1 MTDNLANAGTDA
13 AASGPISGDTTTTTT
28 TAPAAVETAAPA
40 QKSGFEGAFE
50 RAQATVEAGKPAQ
63 DRQEAARGADGKF
76 AATVAQD
83 SKAAPTGQPEA
94 LKAPER
100 WPTERKELFGTL
112 PRHAQEAWLTQQKEF
127 DQGFQRKISE
137 LMPHQKFAEQV
148 RQGFT
153 PEMRAAIQQSGMDE
167 ASAVRAALTLVD
179 SLNRDPQGTMER
191 IAKARGIN
199 FQSQSQGHGQQPDVT
214 REATQFLAPIL
225 QPLQAEIQALRQRND
240 AHDRAQAQHASQ
252 QTEATITKLVQEVDD
267 TGSPKFP
274 HLSRVADH
282 MAQLVESDPRYRA
295 MDTKTQFQTAYEAA
309 VFADP
314 ELREQFVTAE
324 AQKRFQAMEQ
334 AKSGDRLRA
343 ASTIK
348 PSASATGTHTGPK
361 GLEGAFHAARKQ
373 LGV

>member
-1 MTDNLANAGTDA
+1 MTDTFANAGQDTA
-13 AASGPISGDTTTTTT
+13 VSAPISGDTTT

-63 DRQEAARGADGKF
+63 DRQEVARGADGKF

-83 SKAAPTGQPEA
+83 GKAAPTGQPEA

-100 WPTERKELFGTL
+100 WPAERKELFGTL

-127 DQGFQRKISE
+127 DQGFQRKVSE
-137 LMPHQKFAEQV
+137 LMPHQKFADQV

-167 ASAVRAALTLVD
+167 AAAVRAALTLVD

-191 IAKARGIN
+191 IAKARGI
-199 FQSQSQGHGQQPDVT
+199 SLKPQGNGQKPDAT
-214 REATQFLAPIL
+214 QEATQFLAPIL

-240 AHDRAQAQHASQ
+240 AHDRAQAQYASQ

-267 TGSPKFP
+267 TGSPRFP

-282 MAQLVESDPRYRA
+282 MASLVEADPRFRA
-295 MDTKTQFQTAYEAA
+295 MDTKTQFETAYQIA
-309 VFADP
+309 VLADP
-314 ELREQFVTAE
+314 ELREQLVTAE

-348 PSASATGTHTGPK
+348 PSASAAGTHTGPK
-361 GLEGAFHAARKQ
+361 GLEGAFTAARKQ